1 MKIRFIGIGE
11 ISRLSLREIFNN
23 KFRSFLTILGIT
35 IGVLA
40 IIMISSIIH
49 GLNSSVIDRV
59 ASLGA
64 NSFFATK
71 HEPGVHIGR
80 PKRSIRQRK
89 NITYKDVEFLRKK
102 CKYVDV
108 ISPFLTA
115 RSLFGGK
122 YIVKYRG
129 ERAENPLIR
138 GVEETF
144 DEAMGTVVVEY
155 GRFFNK
161 TDLLHRRYVTV
172 LGAGIAESLFPYM
185 DPIGKRIRINGR
197 EFEVI
202 GVLEHQ
208 KGIFGGF
215 SEDNYVLIPLS
226 TFMKIW
232 PEVKDMA
239 IAFKVNDPKRMVDAM
254 EEVRYYLR
262 VSRKVMPGKPD
273 DFSVFSA
280 NLLVNIWKSLTK
292 ILFIVTIV
300 VASIGLLVG
309 GIGVM
314 NIMFVSVRERTR
326 EIGLR
331 KACGATKRDVL
342 LQFIIEATI
351 LSMIGGVIGIIL
363 GIIGTGILNFA
374 VPQLPAR
381 VSMFW
386 LLLGFFVSAGVGLLF
401 GILPAYK
408 AAQLNPIECLRYE

>member
-1 MKIRFIGIGE
+1 MKVKFVGIGE
-11 ISRLSLREIFNN
+11 ILKLSLREIYNN

-64 NSFFATK
+64 NSFYATK
-71 HEPGVHIGR
+71 HAPGVHIGR

-89 NITYKDVEFLRKK
+89 NITYRDVEFLRRK
-102 CKYVDV
+102 CKYVDI

-115 RSLFGGK
+115 RSLFGSK
-122 YIVKYRG
+122 YVVKYRG

-138 GVEETF
+138 GVEENF
-144 DEAMGTVVVEY
+144 DDAMGTVIVNQ

-161 TDLLHRRYVTV
+161 TDLIHRRNVTV
-172 LGAGIAESLFPYM
+172 LGAGVAESLFPYM

-208 KGIFGGF
+208 KGLFGGF

-226 TFMKIW
+226 TFRKIW

-239 IAFKVNDPKRMVDAM
+239 IAFKVNDPKKLVDAM

-262 VSRKVMPGKPD
+262 ISRKVLPGKPD

-280 NLLVNIWKSLTK
+280 NIIVNIWKSLTNV
-292 ILFIVTIV
+292 LFIVTIV

-314 NIMFVSVRERTR
+314 NIMLVSVRERTR
-326 EIGLR
+326 EIGIR
-331 KACGATKRDVL
+331 KACGATKRDIL

-351 LSMIGGVIGIIL
+351 LSLAGGLMGILLGGV
-363 GIIGTGILNFA
+363 GTLILNFSI
-374 VPQLPAR
+374 PQLPAS
-381 VSMFW
+381 VSIFW
-386 LLLGFFVSAGVGLLF
+386 VLIGFFVSAGVGLLF
-401 GILPAYK
+401 GILPAYR
-408 AAQLNPIECLRYE
+408 AAQLDPIECLRYE